1 MALIKCPECG
11 REISDKAVA
20 CPGCGCPV
28 ATFAPVIIK
37 GNFGDKIELYEDEFW
52 FYKFGKLLCKESKFD
67 IRIKKKQEPGK
78 FFTGNVTLKVNPF
91 LPAMEFHFDS
101 KADYNTFFSI
111 FSDVTEKD
119 VKKAKEAARQAK
131 YAQQYQPDRNAIKCP
146 KCGSTSITY
155 IQKPGT
161 FFGVEIVE
169 SVFAGGNS
177 TKGRCKCLNCGKEW
191 KK

>member
-11 REISDKAVA
+11 REISDKAVS

-37 GNFGDKIELYEDEFW
+37 GHGEEIIKLEGDKFLY
-52 FYKFGKLLCKESKFD
+52 YKYNKLLYTANKYD
-67 IRIKKKQEPGK
+67 VRIKSKKEPGK
-78 FFTGNVTLKVNPF
+78 ISNGRAVFKVNPL
-91 LPAMEFHFDS
+91 LPAVDFGFYS
-101 KADYNTFFSI
+101 RADYNTFFSI

-169 SVFAGGNS
+169 GVFAGGNS